1 MGSTVQICCLIKILR
16 DSQIKLT
23 KQEYVKCTA
32 SKPCR
37 NNQWNK
43 AVCYSNSSPHQK
55 CRNQSNRNWKHHTAD
70 DAGKYHISASPFNS
84 CQSICTDGTGK
95 HCSHYTSSGYNK
107 WIQEIFSKGKCIKNF
122 LIVFPHKFRRNPARR
137 HHKHFHCVH

>member
-70 DAGKYHISASPFNS
+70 NAANTTFLPLHLILANPYAQMELVSIVPTTHPPVTINEFRKYFPKGSVS
-84 CQSICTDGTGK
+84 K
-95 HCSHYTSSGYNK
+95 TS
-107 WIQEIFSKGKCIKNF
+107 
-122 LIVFPHKFRRNPARR
+122 
-137 HHKHFHCVH
+137 